1 MKTIK
6 NKSTRTFGVEIE
18 FKSSNRLST
27 IASKLS
33 AKLATINETREP
45 NNYIN
50 VYQESYNHETR
61 NHWKLIT
68 DSSCG
73 YELVSPVLEGQ
84 NGMNDLAIIV
94 SALESI
100 STVKVNKSCG
110 IHVHVGIAD
119 ATVKK
124 VANLVKYYA
133 KNEPMIDAVMPNSR
147 RSNNNMYCKP
157 VMTYNASNVKR
168 LNKIV
173 KDNEAEVLTT
183 QVSKIA
189 NFLGNRYNKVN
200 LHSFRRYR
208 TVEFRQHSG
217 SVDTKKITTWVAFCL
232 NTVDKVFKMKTV
244 QFAAPVSHQDA
255 FIEVFGVKQNRKIM
269 KHFESRALHFGFN
282 IFAGSFDKGAA
293 LRRF

>member
-1 MKTIK
+1 
-6 NKSTRTFGVEIE
+6 
-18 FKSSNRLST
+18 
-27 IASKLS
+27 
-33 AKLATINETREP
+33 
-45 NNYIN
+45 
-50 VYQESYNHETR
+50 
-61 NHWKLIT
+61 
-68 DSSCG
+68 
-73 YELVSPVLEGQ
+73 
-84 NGMNDLAIIV
+84 MNDLAIVI

-100 STVKVNKSCG
+100 PTVKVNKSCG
-110 IHVHVGIAD
+110 IHVHVGIKD
-119 ATVKK
+119 ATAKK

-133 KNEPMIDAVMPNSR
+133 KNEPIIDAVMPRSR

-157 VMTYNASNVKR
+157 VMSYNKPTIKR

-173 KDNEAEVLTT
+173 KDNAAETDVTAIN
-183 QVSKIA
+183 KIA
-189 NFLGNRYNKVN
+189 NSLGNRYNKVN

-217 SVDTKKITTWVAFCL
+217 SVDAKKITTWVAFCL
-232 NTVDKVFKMKTV
+232 NTVDKVFKMKAI

-255 FIEVFGVKQNRKIM
+255 FIDVFGVKQNRKIM

>member
-1 MKTIK
+1 MTTIK

-27 IASKLS
+27 IERKLNE
-33 AKLATINETREP
+33 AFVAINQTRDV
-45 NNYIN
+45 NNPISVFY
-50 VYQESYNHETR
+50 ESYNHHTR
-61 NHWKLIT
+61 NHWKLVT

-73 YELVSPVLEGQ
+73 YELVSPVLKGQ
-84 NGMNDLAIIV
+84 EGMNDLAIVI

-100 STVKVNKSCG
+100 PTVKVNKSCG
-110 IHVHVGIAD
+110 IHVHVGIKD
-119 ATVKK
+119 ATAKK

-133 KNEPMIDAVMPNSR
+133 KNEPIIDAVMPRSR

-157 VMTYNASNVKR
+157 VMSYNKPTIKR
-168 LNKIV
+168 LNKVV
-173 KDNEAEVLTT
+173 KDNAAESNVTAIN
-183 QVSKIA
+183 KIA
-189 NFLGNRYNKVN
+189 NALGNRYNKVN

-217 SVDTKKITTWVAFCL
+217 SVDAKKITTWVAFCL
-232 NTVDKVFKMKTV
+232 NTVDKVFKMKAI

-255 FIEVFGVKQNRKIM
+255 FIDVFGVKQNRKIM